1 MTPGA
6 LPPAPARR
14 LEVVLEAVVAEGRLT
29 HIDDEV
35 DGAPTPTVTA
45 VGATARH
52 IRLGRKEDAPSP
64 PLPAVRVSE
73 TRSRNMARVDRCL
86 TSGER
91 PGVPRRRRGRAS
103 RASVHQ
109 HVSEGAQAAT
119 HAWV

>member
-6 LPPAPARR
+6 LPPAPGRR

-52 IRLGRKEDAPSP
+52 MRLAPEGGRAITAVAGSEGQRDAIKEHGEGRSVPD
-64 PLPAVRVSE
+64 VR
-73 TRSRNMARVDRCL
+73 
-86 TSGER
+86 
-91 PGVPRRRRGRAS
+91 RAS
-103 RASVHQ
+103 RR
-109 HVSEGAQAAT
+109 AQAKART
-119 HAWV
+119 